1 MAARHAKTLGA
12 PLPQHGVEVEG
23 PGPGYTLLEQLHQQ
37 GEQHHGKQQVAQ
49 PWPAQQ
55 GEQEGEQCQL
65 EGRRSQQIADLKP
78 ARIWPQ
84 PLLQALDQRQLCPV
98 QGVAFGTEV
107 RHPLHLTLGH
117 LGQPGGEPV
126 ELRREAALIMGQAGG
141 IDQPG
146 VEDLAAEVR
155 GLEQGDKTR
164 AALSLNG
171 RDRLAGEHQC
181 LLPAPQLP
189 GDPAM
194 EPRLLEQL
202 PQGRLGGRLAPVY
215 VAATQAVAIGD
226 PVLDQQ
232 QILLMADHAGGRP
245 GGRLDGE
252 QGR

>member
-1 MAARHAKTLGA
+1 MAARHAKALGA

-23 PGPGYTLLEQLHQQ
+23 PGPGYPLLEQLHQQ

-55 GEQEGEQCQL
+55 GEQEGEQGQL
-65 EGRRSQQIADLKP
+65 EGRRSQQVADLKP
-78 ARIWPQ
+78 ARVWPQ

-98 QGVAFGTEV
+98 QGAAFGTEV
-107 RHPLHLTLGH
+107 RHPLHLALGH

-146 VEDLAAEVR
+146 VENFAAEVG
-155 GLEQGDKTR
+155 GLKQGDKTR
-164 AALSLNG
+164 AALG
-171 RDRLAGEHQC
+171 PDGGQRLAGEYHGA
-181 LLPAPQLP
+181 LPATQLP

-202 PQGRLGGRLAPVY
+202 PQSRLGGRLAPVY

-232 QILLMADHAGGRP
+232 QILLVADHAGGRTW
-245 GGRLDGE
+245 GCLGGE
-252 QGR
+252 QGG

>member
-1 MAARHAKTLGA
+1 M
-12 PLPQHGVEVEG
+12 EG
-23 PGPGYTLLEQLHQQ
+23 PGPGYPLLEQLYQE

-55 GEQEGEQCQL
+55 GEQEGEQGQL

-78 ARIWPQ
+78 ARVWPQ

-98 QGVAFGTEV
+98 QGAAFGTEV
-107 RHPLHLTLGH
+107 RHPLHLALGH

-126 ELRREAALIMGQAGG
+126 ELRREAALIMEQAGDV
-141 IDQPG
+141 DQSG

-155 GLEQGDKTR
+155 GLKQGDKTR

-202 PQGRLGGRLAPVY
+202 PQGSLGRSLPRIY
-215 VAATQAVAIGD
+215 VATAQTVAIGD
-226 PVLDQQ
+226 PVLHQQ
-232 QILLMADHAGGRP
+232 QRLLVADHAGGRR
-245 GGRLDGE
+245 GGRFGGK